1 MPHTGLPPTA
11 RALLDAVVAI
21 SSDLDM
27 RQVLGSIVA
36 SACELTGARFGAL
49 GVVGED
55 GMLAEFITHGLDDA
69 EVERAGAPP
78 RGHGILGLL
87 IKHPAPLRLSSLT
100 EHPASSGFPA
110 NHPPMDR
117 FLGVPVRIRG
127 TVFGNLYLTD
137 KLDGTDFTELD
148 QSLLEALATA
158 AGFVID
164 NARAYALSERQREW
178 LEVTAALNNNLQPP
192 MALTDALGHIAV
204 AVRKVSRA
212 AAVAVVRADA
222 QESQVIAT
230 DGRDLDRLPA
240 LVEALGLAPPPGRI
254 TELAVPEGP
263 GRAIELVTQVPGRFY
278 LVMADESTDERELVV
293 SLVEQAGLTL
303 DRIQAQEDR
312 EQLALVSDRERI
324 ARDLHDVVIQR
335 LFATGLSLDRLV
347 GKVAPYDARSAARL
361 EAAVVDLDTTIA
373 EIRTTIH
380 ALNNAGEGGVRH
392 SVSNLA
398 REYADVLGFAPS
410 VRVHGPLD
418 AVASD
423 RVARYLLRVLREALS
438 NVARHAH
445 ATSVSLQIEAT
456 PEYVELRVSDDGV
469 GLPEDRHES
478 GLGNLRTRAIRLG
491 GSLSVGPGPDS
502 GTELIW
508 RVPADA

>member
-1 MPHTGLPPTA
+1 MPRSSLPPTA

-27 RQVLGSIVA
+27 RQVLGSIVG

-55 GMLAEFITHGLDDA
+55 GLLSEFITHGMSDEAVDR
-69 EVERAGAPP
+69 VGPPP
-78 RGHGILGLL
+78 RGHGILGLV
-87 IKHPAPLRLSSLT
+87 IKHPTPLRLASLSD
-100 EHPASSGFPA
+100 HPDSAGFPA
-110 NHPPMDR
+110 GHPPMTA

-137 KLDGTDFTELD
+137 KTDGSEFSDLD

-192 MALTDALGHIAV
+192 MALGDALGHIAV
-204 AVRKVSRA
+204 AVRTVSRA
-212 AAVAVVRADA
+212 GAVAVIRSDA
-222 QESQVIAT
+222 RERQVVAT
-230 DGRDLDRLPA
+230 DGRHLDRLPA
-240 LVEALGLAPPPGRI
+240 LIEALEAQPPTHRI
-254 TELAVPEGP
+254 TEMTVGTIR
-263 GRAIELVTQVPGRFY
+263 GRAIELVTQVPGIFHV
-278 LVMADESTDERELVV
+278 VMADEVADERELVV

-335 LFATGLSLDRLV
+335 LFATGLSLNRLV
-347 GKVAPYDARSAARL
+347 GKVAPLEPTAAARI
-361 EAAVVDLDTTIA
+361 EAAVLELDTTIA

-392 SVSNLA
+392 SVSSLA

-418 AVASD
+418 AVASE
-423 RVARYLLRVLREALS
+423 RVARYLLRVMREALS

-445 ATSVSLQIEAT
+445 ASQVSLEIEAT
-456 PEYVELRVSDDGV
+456 TEFVELRVTDDGV
-469 GLPEDRHES
+469 GLPAERSES
-478 GLGNLRTRAIRLG
+478 GLSNLRMRAIRLG
-491 GSLSVGPGPDS
+491 GSLRLGPGPDS